1 MVTASSENMTSKL
14 TGVVLVV
21 LILGAMFLYITSTPV
36 TYATGA
42 SPGTAY
48 PPGYQA
54 ARDGLVLFSVTQTT
68 GSTVNVSLAQIANN
82 DTVRKF
88 MIVGLQ
94 ATSNQSGSEV
104 ILEKCSN
111 LNNTNLSNCAGT
123 WSTVGQYYTP
133 VVVDMSGFPV
143 AIEPDR
149 AFRLRLPLN
158 ESGRTVD
165 TVVVYLNMT
174 P

>member
-1 MVTASSENMTSKL
+1 MQAKFMMLAILAGMLLIGGCIQPTVSTSA
-14 TGVVLVV
+14 TPT
-21 LILGAMFLYITSTPV
+21 TS
-36 TYATGA
+36 
-42 SPGTAY
+42 Y

-54 ARDGLVLFSVTQTT
+54 ARDGLVLFSVVQTT
-68 GSTVNVSLAQIANN
+68 GVDATVNTSLAQIANN

-88 MIVGLQ
+88 MVVGLQ
-94 ATSNQSGSEV
+94 ATSNQSGSE
-104 ILEKCSN
+104 IIFEKCSN

-123 WSTVGQYYTP
+123 WSTVGRYYTP

-149 AFRLRLPLN
+149 AFRLRFPLN
-158 ESGRTVD
+158 ESGRIID
-165 TVVVYLNMT
+165 TTIVYLNVT